1 MAMRLGDR
9 FGRRAVTRGLLSA
22 GMASAAASSIEVG
35 ARRRQGGDGST
46 VDPVVAAA
54 VAMTIGGAMELP
66 WMALPL
72 GVLSAG
78 MATVRIRRSRVNPLG
93 MVGAATVGIG
103 AAIASRRVWPVAP
116 KSAELRPVR
125 TPRQSQPSDSGEGL
139 VVLINPGAGSAV
151 DGDLA
156 DAIRVGLPQ
165 AQVVELDEGT
175 DLEAALGDVAKGARA
190 LGMAGGDG
198 SLNAAAGVAHE
209 RGLPLMVIPAGTLNH
224 LARDLGLDSV
234 EQAID
239 AVRRGDLAFM
249 DVGDI
254 DGKPFLNTASFGSYA
269 ELVDTREQLEER
281 TGKWPAMVVAL
292 ARVLRRARPLVIEI
306 DGTRRSLW
314 MIFIGNCRYHPHGFA
329 PTWRERL
336 DDGLLDV
343 RLVSAQSPGS
353 RARLVVAVL
362 TGRLS
367 RCRVYEEQTVTELHV
382 RSFDGPVRLARD
394 GETFDGSVEFTVTK
408 RAKPLMVYVP
418 HDADQSS
425 STRR

>member
-1 MAMRLGDR
+1 MA
-9 FGRRAVTRGLLSA
+9 
-22 GMASAAASSIEVG
+22 
-35 ARRRQGGDGST
+35 
-46 VDPVVAAA
+46 
-54 VAMTIGGAMELP
+54 
-66 WMALPL
+66 
-72 GVLSAG
+72 
-78 MATVRIRRSRVNPLG
+78 
-93 MVGAATVGIG
+93 GAATVGIG

-125 TPRQSQPSDSGEGL
+125 TPRQSQPSPSGEGL
-139 VVLINPGAGSAV
+139 VVLINPGAGTAV

-156 DAIRVGLPQ
+156 DTIRMGLPQ
-165 AQVVELDEGT
+165 AQVVQLDDGA
-175 DLEAALGDVAKGARA
+175 DLESALRDAANGARA

-224 LARDLGLDSV
+224 LARDLGLESV
-234 EQAID
+234 EQAVD

-292 ARVLRRARPLVIEI
+292 ARVLRRAQPLVIEI
-306 DGTRRSLW
+306 DGARRSLW

-353 RARLVVAVL
+353 RVRLVVAVL

-367 RCRVYEEQTVTELHV
+367 RCRVYEERTVTELHV
-382 RSFDGPVRLARD
+382 RSLDGPVRLARD
-394 GETFDGSVEFTVTK
+394 GETFDGSAEFTVIK
-408 RAKPLMVYVP
+408 RSKPLMVYVP
-418 HDADQSS
+418 QDEDQSS